1 MRKKSQTKPSQ
12 ILIFKP
18 RTQRILFLCL
28 ILYWGQIQHGKK
40 RCTIFFS
47 VKIEFG
53 EEVVESSDFA
63 HLNCFAEKFVLPAFF
78 YIQEEICRSRSTTP
92 EFNTMVI
99 VKTGRL
105 ALIKLRSVIRD
116 SPIFRFFGSCCFT
129 ILFRIKLFMKQINWR
144 SYSPQFIFL
153 PFFPFSFFIWSRFGR
168 SLLEGRQGSH

>member
-1 MRKKSQTKPSQ
+1 MV
-12 ILIFKP
+12 
-18 RTQRILFLCL
+18 
-28 ILYWGQIQHGKK
+28 KK

-53 EEVVESSDFA
+53 EEVVEYSDFA

-78 YIQEEICRSRSTTP
+78 YIQEEIYRSRSTTP

-116 SPIFRFFGSCCFT
+116 SPIFRFLEAAVS
-129 ILFRIKLFMKQINWR
+129 Q
-144 SYSPQFIFL
+144 
-153 PFFPFSFFIWSRFGR
+153 SFFELSF
-168 SLLEGRQGSH
+168 L